1 MKFKKIPHRCGER
14 YCPIEEDIVS
24 VKESE
29 EIQLSMTVSDT
40 NKLSYLLNVDFTKD
54 GAVIR
59 RKGWKTFDEMIRVL
73 FEINKKYRELGQE
86 GNFTLRLPLKRSRGK
101 NKINL

>member
-29 EIQLSMTVSDT
+29 EIQLSMTAIDT
-40 NKLSYLLNVDFTKD
+40 NKLFYLLNVDFT
-54 GAVIR
+54 I
-59 RKGWKTFDEMIRVL
+59 
-73 FEINKKYRELGQE
+73 Y
-86 GNFTLRLPLKRSRGK
+86 
-101 NKINL
+101 